1 LILDKELTVLSY
13 LLKLESS
20 DEIDAREEIKDDNDS
35 NEEEVDGNEI
45 AKEW

>member
-1 LILDKELTVLSY
+1 VLNY